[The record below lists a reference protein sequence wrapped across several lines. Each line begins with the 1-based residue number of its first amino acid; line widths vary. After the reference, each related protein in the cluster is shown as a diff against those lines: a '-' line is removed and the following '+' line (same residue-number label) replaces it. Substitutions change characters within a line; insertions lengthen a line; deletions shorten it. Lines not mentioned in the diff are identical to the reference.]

1 MAGAPTV
8 GWELSSSDD
17 EAAEPAKAKSTGALD
32 ALHDV
37 GLSPGDSSDSSACW
51 GASVDT
57 PPDPLP
63 HSVPMVPMDLVGT
76 PDDRFVAAQ
85 LPSPSDAR
93 HQDVASMTFD
103 PATSPRPAPIAKATR
118 AESDF
123 ADFSGEFTGSAG
135 SGYSRLTP
143 LRGASEDGL
152 GGSASKK
159 SSKSNASNAVSRL
172 KKGWK
177 AAKRA
182 SAKGT
187 AQAGKALSTHL
198 DGYLKGPPPPSRQPS
213 AQMSAD
219 REEWLTSILPTWP
232 KKARAARTRQLLFRG
247 VPSSVR
253 GAVWRAAL
261 GNPLGV
267 SAELF
272 DILKEKGRAGRAQ
285 YMRGRA
291 ALAGADGD
299 VGGAGGQ
306 AEDLMEHERSAHKAI
321 LLDLPRTFPGLAF
334 FHADGSQY
342 ETALRDMLEAFVYLR
357 PDVGYSQGMSFLG
370 AVLLLFMEPV
380 DAFACFVTMLL
391 YKSCFL
397 QFFRIQMPDVRVYLD
412 VHDRLLLEEM
422 PALHAHF
429 RAQRVEADIYMINW
443 VMSLYCRAV
452 PLDLVSRI
460 WDIYVVD
467 GDVAIFRSALG
478 ILKKLQPQ
486 LMEMGFEEIA
496 AMLSHPLPAKD
507 MNEDAVM
514 QSIRSVRCVT
524 DKNFKSIFRECE
536 RIHHEKGAEP
546 EASAS
551 CEK

>member
-8 GWELSSSDD
+8 AWELSSSDD
-17 EAAEPAKAKSTGALD
+17 GAPERLKAKSTGALD
-32 ALHDV
+32 GLHDV
-37 GLSPGDSSDSSACW
+37 GISPGDSSDSSAGW
-51 GASVDT
+51 GASVGS
-57 PPDPLP
+57 PPDQLPAPLP
-63 HSVPMVPMDLVGT
+63 MDVVANA
-76 PDDRFVAAQ
+76 RFEASSP
-85 LPSPSDAR
+85 PSSAR

-103 PATSPRPAPIAKATR
+103 PLTSPSAKPVAPVDRTDC
-118 AESDF
+118 DF
-123 ADFSGEFTGSAG
+123 ADSSAADFSGELTGSVG
-135 SGYSRLTP
+135 SGYARLTP
-143 LRGASEDGL
+143 VRGGSDDGL
-152 GGSASKK
+152 DRSASKK

-187 AQAGKALSTHL
+187 ASAGKALSTFA
-198 DGYLKGPPPPSRQPS
+198 DGYVMGGPPPSRQPS
-213 AQMSAD
+213 AQISAD
-219 REEWLTSILPTWP
+219 REEWLVSILPTWP

-267 SAELF
+267 SSELF

-321 LLDLPRTFPGLAF
+321 LLDLPRTFPGLVF
-334 FHADGSQY
+334 FHAEGSQY

-380 DAFACFVTMLL
+380 DAFTCFVTMLL

-397 QFFRIQMPDVRVYLD
+397 QFFRIQMPDVRIYLD

-429 RAQRVEADIYMINW
+429 RAQKVEADIYMINW

-467 GDVAIFRSALG
+467 GDVAIFRTALG

-496 AMLSHPLPAKD
+496 AMLSHPLPPKD
-507 MNEDAVM
+507 MDENAVM
-514 QSIRSVRCVT
+514 QSIRSVKCVT
-524 DKNFKSIFRECE
+524 DANFKSVCRECE
-536 RIHHEKGAEP
+536 RAHQVKG
-546 EASAS
+546 
-551 CEK
+551 CESETSVAVSGK